1 MCVGLTFQ
9 AQAQTQSQ
17 AQTSS
22 GFQRGKILTADAIVY
37 KEADFDSPVLG
48 KMKLGSQLNISK
60 RIFGAFYQV
69 QVGKNRF
76 GYVSD
81 VDVRPLNEV
90 NKAQKIID
98 KNADSLATS
107 KKGMSEQQ
115 RKEILEKRPFDSS
128 DFQGFEIAMIRF
140 RESTMG
146 LRPSDNRLFFGFT
159 ASGPRIVMEG
169 LSTDLN
175 VLISPG
181 APSYYEQ
188 ATGKSADGFILIT
201 DFKFQ
206 TVTSRGKDIITYVG
220 FGPMFR
226 YSRFGVTFTNGTT
239 GKDESYSLEDMA
251 IGAVFDL
258 GLGMR
263 FGRFAA
269 KVEAQYYWERLQYW
283 GFAASG
289 QMAF

>member
-1 MCVGLTFQ
+1 MATLPTL
-9 AQAQTQSQ
+9 AQGTD
-17 AQTSS
+17 
-22 GFQRGKILTADAIVY
+22 FVRGQILTDEALVY
-37 KEADFDSPVLG
+37 RDADFDSPVIG
-48 KMKLGSQLNISK
+48 RMKKGSQLNISK
-60 RIFGAFYQV
+60 RIFGAFHQV
-69 QVGKNRF
+69 QISKTRR
-76 GYVSD
+76 GYISD
-81 VDVRPLNEV
+81 VDVRPLSEINQ
-90 NKAQKIID
+90 AQKIL
-98 KNADSLATS
+98 KKTQGPFAASKENALKESRSREAREESLA
-107 KKGMSEQQ
+107 
-115 RKEILEKRPFDSS
+115 KRPFDSTNY
-128 DFQGFEIAMIRF
+128 QGFEIAMIRF
-140 RESTMG
+140 RENTMG

-159 ASGPRIVMEG
+159 ASGPQIVMEG
-169 LSTDLN
+169 LNTDLN
-175 VLISPG
+175 VRVSPG

-206 TVTSRGKDIITYVG
+206 TVTTRSKDIVTYFG

-226 YSRFGVTFTNGTT
+226 YSRFGVTFQNTATN
-239 GKDESYSLEDMA
+239 KEESYSLEDMA

-269 KVEAQYYWERLQYW
+269 KVEAQYYWEKLQYW